1 MTVEI
6 EEQQRAAERIL
17 ALIKLRAELVVNVR
31 LLFSGVNSLR
41 ASATY
46 SRYAA

>member
-17 ALIKLRAELVVNVR
+17 ALIKLVR
-31 LLFSGVNSLR
+31 N
-41 ASATY
+41 
-46 SRYAA
+46 